1 MSISTNR
8 PLLTNQTCKKASN
21 ANSDETDGLV
31 YIKVRCDSNTV
42 FGRGLRK
49 MTNFGMIIKDK
60 TSDNE
65 LYD

>member
-1 MSISTNR
+1 MSISTNI
-8 PLLTNQTCKKASN
+8 PLRTNQICKKASN
-21 ANSDETDGLV
+21 TNVDETDGLV
-31 YIKVRCDSNTV
+31 SIKVRCDSNMV